1 MFSPAIRLLLIS
13 SGRCDCFL
21 ATPGSLVQEASFGE
35 GEVDAFATFVA
46 ARKNAIFRVMADQIE
61 EDFRPETLPFLRGGM
76 RAQLLARK
84 AVQAYRDT
92 PFNTAVAIGRE
103 TSGRRDE
110 KVLLLALTN
119 AQLLNLWLTPLS
131 THGIRISG
139 IYSPPVV
146 TPVLLKMIGGKAGI
160 SSGQVLIVSLNQA
173 GLRQTFV
180 DSGVA
185 RFSRLASVAA
195 QPGMTSAELATACM
209 AEIVKTQQY
218 LVNLRLVQRDS
229 ALEALV
235 ITPPG
240 ATDAWQNADARSES
254 LQCHFLASDRA
265 NAEAGLKRVV
275 PLADHA
281 DAIAFHADVLWLHA
295 IASRRPAIDFA
306 PAWVSEAFRVWRA
319 RVAIWSTSAVL
330 GIAGCMAGAYWLTEA
345 TFLQREAAQYARQ
358 TAASEAL
365 AQRVRQGFPP
375 IPTTPD
381 NLKASVTAIDALQ
394 RRVVSPRS
402 LISDIGQS
410 LSGADGF
417 TLTGLDWLVAINP
430 DDGIVETGTA
440 PAQPAPGTAANNPD
454 RYEIVIL
461 TGSIVTPEP
470 AASPRMTRETGN
482 RTIEALGR
490 IGNAQVRVIKLPV
503 DLSPNA
509 TLSGGT
515 GQAEATA
522 GQAQLVVRVVRK
534 MAP

>member
-21 ATPGSLVQEASFGE
+21 ATPGGLVQEASFGAGDVE
-35 GEVDAFATFVA
+35 AFATFVA

-103 TSGRRDE
+103 TGGRRDE

-131 THGIRISG
+131 THGIRIFG

-146 TPVLLKMIGGKAGI
+146 APVLLRMIGRRAGI

-180 DSGVA
+180 DAGVA

-195 QPGMTSAELATACM
+195 QPGMTSTELATACM

-229 ALEALV
+229 TLEALV

-240 ATDAWQNADARSES
+240 ATDTWQNADARSES
-254 LQCHFLASDRA
+254 LRCHFLASDRA
-265 NAEAGLKRVV
+265 NTEAGLKRVV
-275 PLADHA
+275 PLAAHA

-319 RVAIWSTSAVL
+319 RVAIWGTGAVL
-330 GIAGCMAGAYWLTEA
+330 GIVGSLAGAYWLTEA

-358 TAASEAL
+358 AAASEAV

-375 IPTTPD
+375 TPTTPD

-394 RRVVSPRS
+394 RRVASPRS
-402 LISDIGQS
+402 LLSDIGQS
-410 LSGADGF
+410 LTGADGF
-417 TLTGLDWLVAINP
+417 TLTALDWLVALNP

-440 PAQPAPGTAANNPD
+440 AAPSASGTSATSPD

-461 TGSIVTPEP
+461 TGSVVAPGPVAT
-470 AASPRMTRETGN
+470 PRMTREIAN

-490 IGNAQVRVIKLPV
+490 IGNAQVRVVKLPV
-503 DLSPNA
+503 DLSPGA

-515 GQAEATA
+515 GQADTPA